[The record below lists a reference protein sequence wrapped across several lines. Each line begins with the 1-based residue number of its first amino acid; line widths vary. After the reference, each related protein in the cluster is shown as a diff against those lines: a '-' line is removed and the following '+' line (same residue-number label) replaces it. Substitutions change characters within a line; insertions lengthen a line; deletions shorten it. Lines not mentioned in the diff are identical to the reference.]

1 MVNEFSSDTV
11 FCTSDHGTNATKR
24 NITCSL
30 KWDTEI
36 VTISG

>member
-1 MVNEFSSDTV
+1 MNEFSSDTV
-11 FCTSDHGTNATKR
+11 FCTSDHGTIATKR

-30 KWDTEI
+30 NWNTER